1 MNLDELIQVAR
12 GERPAEMVLR
22 NARLVNV
29 YSGAIEDTDVA
40 VAGRRIAGVGPGYH
54 APVEVDLAGKYL
66 TPGLIDSHMH
76 VESSMVTVAEFAR
89 AVVPQGVTTV
99 VVDPHELANVL
110 GLDGIRYILDASK
123 FNPLSVYVMVS
134 SCVPATDMETS
145 GARLRSYDLYPFL
158 KEKWV
163 LGLAEVMN
171 YPGVIHRDP
180 DMLEKLTISADKRV
194 DGHAPG
200 LMGADLNAYI
210 AAGVRSDHECTTVEE
225 AQVKLNRGMHIMI
238 REASNARNLE
248 PLLPLVTPANARRCM
263 FATDDRTPADI
274 MDEGHVNFML
284 RKAVSLGLDPILA
297 IQMATI
303 NVAEYFGLRDYG
315 GLAPGRWADMVVFDD
330 LQEFR
335 ARQVYRGGELVAE
348 NGQLVVPTSS
358 RSVRLRGT
366 VNIHQVRVE
375 DFQIPA
381 LGAAARVI
389 GLIPDQIVTRHLV
402 MPVKTEDGL
411 AVADVARDMLKLAVV
426 ERHHASGNVGLG
438 FVQGFGLTRGALAS
452 SVAHDSHNIVV
463 VGTNDAD
470 MMAATLQVA
479 RMQGGQCVVA
489 DGETLAAL
497 PLPIAGLMSD
507 QPMAVV
513 REQQDRLDAAARG
526 LGVALHSPFMALS
539 FLALPVIPEL
549 KLTDRGLVDVVAFQP
564 VDLFVN
570 P

>member
-1 MNLDELIQVAR
+1 MTLDELIQVAR
-12 GERPAEMVLR
+12 GERPAELVLR

-29 YSGAIEDTDVA
+29 YSGTIEETDIAI
-40 VAGRRIAGVGPGYH
+40 AGRRVAGVGPGYS
-54 APVEVDLAGKYL
+54 APVEVDLGGKYV

-225 AQVKLNRGMHIMI
+225 AQAKLNRGMYIMI

-248 PLLPLVTPANARRCM
+248 PLLPLVTPSNARRCM

-274 MDEGHVNFML
+274 IDEGHVNFML
-284 RKAVSLGLDPILA
+284 RKAVSLGLDPMTA

-303 NVAEYFGLRDYG
+303 NVAEYFGLHDYG

-330 LQEFR
+330 LKEFR

-348 NGQLVVPTSS
+348 NGQLVVPTSP
-358 RSVRLRGT
+358 RAVQLRGT
-366 VNIHQVRVE
+366 VNIHQVHVE

-381 LGAAARVI
+381 RRSEARVI
-389 GLIPDQIVTRHLV
+389 GLIPDQIVTRNLV
-402 MPVKTEDGL
+402 MPVKTADGL
-411 AVADVARDMLKLAVV
+411 AVADVERDMLKLAVV

-438 FVQGFGLTRGALAS
+438 FVHGFGLRRGALAS

-470 MMAATLQVA
+470 MMAATIQIA

-513 REQQDRLDAAARG
+513 RQGQDRLDAAARS
-526 LGVALHSPFMALS
+526 LGVGLHSPFMALS

-549 KLTDRGLVDVVAFQP
+549 KLTDRGLVDVVQFQP
-564 VDLFVN
+564 VDLFVD